1 MISKDNIKY
10 YILIAFISII
20 LYKAIDSPR
29 QILDSINGLMS
40 FFSPFL
46 IGILLT
52 LLLNPMIM
60 FLERKFKSHRLIN
73 IFISYILITFV
84 LSVGFKLLIPA
95 IIDTLNTLINEIPNL
110 INMLNIFLNKHLSQS
125 QVLESV
131 IPHLQNNLNSI
142 LTRLLDLFSKV
153 SSDLFIYIFSIT
165 SLLFD
170 IIMVLESVIP
180 HLQNNLNSILTRLL
194 DLFSKVSS
202 DLFIYIFSITSLLF
216 DIIMGIILSIYMLYD
231 KEKIGLGCKKILYA
245 CFPINKAN
253 NIIEFFK
260 VSHNIFYHY
269 IIGKLIDSLIIG
281 CLAFIGFQF
290 ILKINNALFLSFII
304 FLTNIIPYFGPF
316 IGAVFPI
323 VMTLVYSPIKSLWVA
338 LFLLILQQLDGN
350 LIGPKIMGDQVGLSP
365 LWIISAVLIGGS
377 LFGIIGVFLSVP
389 IAAIIKFSIDKY
401 VQNKIHIR
409 IQR

>member
-10 YILIAFISII
+10 YILIAFISIL
-20 LYKAIDSPR
+20 LYKAIDSPK

-40 FFSPFL
+40 FLSPFL

-60 FLERKFKSHRLIN
+60 FLERKFKSHRLVN
-73 IFISYILITFV
+73 IFFSYVLISFV
-84 LSVGFKLLIPA
+84 FSVGFKLLIPA
-95 IIDTLNTLINEIPNL
+95 IINTLNTLISEIPNY
-110 INMLNIFLNKHLSQS
+110 INMLNIFLNKFLTQS
-125 QVLESV
+125 KVLETL

-142 LTRLLDLFSKV
+142 LTK
-153 SSDLFIYIFSIT
+153 
-165 SLLFD
+165 
-170 IIMVLESVIP
+170 
-180 HLQNNLNSILTRLL
+180 LL

-231 KEKIGLGCKKILYA
+231 KEKIFIGFKKLLYA
-245 CFPINKAN
+245 CFPISKAN
-253 NIIEFFK
+253 DIIEFFK

-290 ILKINNALFLSFII
+290 ILKINNTLFLSFIV

-323 VMTLVYSPIKSLWVA
+323 AMTLVYSPIKALWVA

-350 LIGPKIMGDQVGLSP
+350 LIGPKVMGDQVGLNP

-389 IAAIIKFSIDKY
+389 IAGIIKFSIDKY
-401 VQNKIHIR
+401 IQNKIHIQIKR
-409 IQR
+409 

>member
-125 QVLESV
+125 Q
-131 IPHLQNNLNSI
+131 
-142 LTRLLDLFSKV
+142 
-153 SSDLFIYIFSIT
+153 
-165 SLLFD
+165 
-170 IIMVLESVIP
+170 VLESVIP

-389 IAAIIKFSIDKY
+389 IDFLIGSYVRYNFSIHS
-401 VQNKIHIR
+401 NWNLFSLEIFSIPLAKILLIFLSEE
-409 IQR
+409 

>member
-10 YILIAFISII
+10 YIFIAFISIFV
-20 LYKAIDSPR
+20 YKVIDSPT
-29 QILDSINGLMS
+29 QIINSINKLIS

-46 IGILLT
+46 IGILLS

-60 FLERKFKSHRLIN
+60 FLEKKFKSHRLIN
-73 IFISYILITFV
+73 IFLSYILIIFIISIG
-84 LSVGFKLLIPA
+84 LKLLVPT
-95 IIDTLNTLINEIPNL
+95 IINTLNTLINEIPNY
-110 INMLNIFLNKHLSQS
+110 INTLDKFLNKYISKFQILKI
-125 QVLESV
+125 L

-142 LTRLLDLFSKV
+142 LTKVLDLFSKI
-153 SSDLFIYIFSIT
+153 SSDLVIYIFSIT

-170 IIMVLESVIP
+170 L
-180 HLQNNLNSILTRLL
+180 
-194 DLFSKVSS
+194 
-202 DLFIYIFSITSLLF
+202 
-216 DIIMGIILSIYMLYD
+216 IMGIILSIYMLYD
-231 KEKIGLGCKKILYA
+231 KEKIELGCKNLLYA

-260 VSHNIFYHY
+260 ASHNIFYHY

-281 CLAFIGFQF
+281 CLTFIGFQF
-290 ILKINNALFLSFII
+290 LIKINNALFLSFII

-323 VMTLVYSPIKSLWVA
+323 VMTLVYSPIKALWVA

-350 LIGPKIMGDQVGLSP
+350 LIGPKVMGDQIGLNP
-365 LWIISAVLIGGS
+365 LWIISSVLIGGS

-389 IAAIIKFSIDKY
+389 IAAIIKFLLDKY
-401 VQNKIHIR
+401 VQRKLNMR
-409 IQR
+409 IFK